1 MNQMQEIEAK
11 FYVRDLDRIATRL
24 HELKARL
31 IQPRLLE
38 SNLRFDLPDSRL
50 RSEGRVLRLRKD
62 SEARLTYKDS
72 GKSEEGVLH
81 RTEIEFTVE
90 DFEKAKLFLEALGY
104 QKLFEYE
111 KYRTTYSLDS
121 GSVAVAPWRHL
132 LPETQKLASGFH
144 SCHIMLDELPYGNFV
159 EIEGEPVAA
168 IQGVAEKFGLDWST
182 SIPTSY
188 SVLFERVQ
196 KTLRLDFSDLTFA
209 NFEGIRV
216 SAEHLHVQPADAS
229 ASQKV

>member
-11 FYVRDLDRIATRL
+11 FYVRDLERIATRL

-38 SNLRFDLPDSRL
+38 TNLRFDLPDSRL
-50 RSEGRVLRLRKD
+50 RSEGRVLRLRRD
-62 SEARLTYKDS
+62 TEARLTYKDS
-72 GKSEEGVLH
+72 GKNERGALQ
-81 RTEIEFTVE
+81 RTEIEFTVGN
-90 DFEKAKLFLEALGY
+90 FEKAQRFLEALGY

-111 KYRTTYSLDS
+111 KYRTTYLLES
-121 GSVAVAPWRHL
+121 GSK
-132 LPETQKLASGFH
+132 LPEVHEQAHGLQ

-159 EIEGEPVAA
+159 EIEGEPVSA
-168 IQGVAEKFGLDWST
+168 IQRVAEEMALDWST
-182 SIPTSY
+182 AIPASY

-196 KTLRLDFSDLTFA
+196 KTLKLDFSDLTFA

-216 SAEHLHVQPADAS
+216 AAEHLQVQPADES
-229 ASQKV
+229 AGPKA